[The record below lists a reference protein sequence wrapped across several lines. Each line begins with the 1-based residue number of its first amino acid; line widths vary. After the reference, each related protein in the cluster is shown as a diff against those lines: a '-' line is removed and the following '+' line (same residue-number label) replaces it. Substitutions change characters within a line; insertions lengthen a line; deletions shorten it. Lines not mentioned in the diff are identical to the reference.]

1 MVVSDIGL
9 THHKT
14 HERHLVYATHL
25 EDARPLSGVTITLR
39 TYQNQIVEQKVTDR
53 NGLADFSP
61 VKSDV
66 FYIEAEKDGQRS
78 FIKPGDM
85 AWNLSTFD
93 TGGQDPAPDGIRAF
107 FYTERGVYRPGD
119 DIHLS
124 AIVRNHNHTF
134 PDGHPVSLAF
144 YNPLGQR
151 VLTQTNREGKD
162 GFYTFDLSTSADAPT
177 GNWRAEI
184 DVGSRTFN
192 HRVKVETI
200 VPFRLKV
207 FLDPQ
212 LADRDRVL
220 KADLRSTYLFGNP
233 AAGLKAS
240 VDVTLRSS
248 PPVFPKFEGF
258 SFVNQAVNFKP
269 ITTNVFQGVL
279 DKEGKAAVSW
289 QLPSLS
295 EAPSRLSAILRTRV
309 LEKGGRPNST
319 ARTVHIDP
327 FEVYV
332 GLGSRYGLRFY
343 AHQCLS

>member
-1 MVVSDIGL
+1 MPPIWKTRALCLVSL
-9 THHKT
+9 
-14 HERHLVYATHL
+14 
-25 EDARPLSGVTITLR
+25 ITLR

-53 NGLADFSP
+53 NGLADFSA

-119 DIHLS
+119 DIYLS

-184 DVGSRTFN
+184 DVGSRKFN

-212 LADRDRVL
+212 LAERDHVL

-233 AAGLKAS
+233 AAGLKAN
-240 VDVTLRSS
+240 VDVTLHSS
-248 PPVFPKFEGF
+248 PPVFPRYEGF

-269 ITTNVFQGVL
+269 ITTNIFTGAL
-279 DKEGKAAVSW
+279 DEEGKAAVSW
-289 QLPSLS
+289 ELPSLS
-295 EAPSRLSAILRTRV
+295 EAPSRLSAIPCAHACSR
-309 LEKGGRPNST
+309 KAG
-319 ARTVHIDP
+319 DP
-327 FEVYV
+327 IAQRAGYI
-332 GLGSRYGLRFY
+332 SIRLRFMWGCESQTWITVLR
-343 AHQCLS
+343 ASIRLLRCPLWR